1 MAKSFSKMDRVK
13 SLIKGLAVLSL
24 FRFSLAYFVC
34 LFVRSFVRYPFS
46 VLFIMFYIDK
56 DSLS

>member
-13 SLIKGLAVLSL
+13 SLIKGLAVLVCL
-24 FRFSLAYFVC
+24 FVYLLVC